1 MNRDRTRSFGISRR
15 GFMKLGGMGTVAL
28 LLGPRFRFEDASA
41 QDKVPGVFTVNTVC
55 QVCSG
60 GCAVKAMVRD
70 GRLVELRGNPDDQ
83 VARGVLCVKGI
94 SAIQTLYDPDRIK
107 FPMKRT
113 NPEKGPG
120 VDPKFVRISWD
131 EAYSIIA
138 EKLNGY
144 KEKYGPESISFVMR
158 PNPFAQRLANAIG
171 TPNYVSHHNT
181 CYSTH
186 EVAWRAT
193 MTGSG
198 KPWTQD
204 YANAK
209 YILSFGWDMPGKAKN
224 MQTQGFLE
232 AKAKGAKIVTL
243 DPLHTVTASKSDMW
257 IPIKPGT
264 DLAFALAMINVIVN
278 EGLYDKQ
285 FVSELTTGFD
295 KLQAFIKPYTPKWAA
310 GITELPEATI
320 VKVAR
325 DFAAA
330 KPAIIATHK
339 RDAAGPNYANS
350 WRLAHA
356 QVILMALNGSLDR
369 PGGHIVQRGPKFP
382 SLGEVYPAPEF
393 PKKASARV
401 DGMEQFPILNAT
413 GKGSFSTYI
422 NAILD
427 EKPYP
432 VKAAIVRKH
441 NILAFTDAPLAT
453 KALKKLDFLVV
464 MDIIPSEM
472 VQMADIVLPDHQA
485 LEGSAIVPRGY
496 FALYPQIAVQQPVVK
511 PLYETRGFRNIMIEM
526 GKAMGLGDY
535 FKDVSPGGYD
545 DACMKAV
552 GSSLEAIKQS
562 PNGLWGEPKPFVP
575 KTEFNT
581 PSKKIEIYA
590 SEFEKHGYDPLP
602 AWQEKSAKPSKE
614 FPLYFVTT
622 RPSVHIHSTTQ
633 NQVHN
638 ADIYPENR
646 CYINTNTAKSLNV
659 KDGGYVWVE
668 SPLAKIKVQAKV
680 TEGIRPDTVAVDHGF
695 GHWSKAL
702 TKAYGKGSNEGDLVP
717 SVTHKQMVDAK
728 DPSMSMNMSDI
739 CVKVYSA

>member
-1 MNRDRTRSFGISRR
+1 MKRNGSRSNITRR
-15 GFMKLGGMGTVAL
+15 GFIKLGSLGTAAL
-28 LLGPRFRFEDASA
+28 LLGPRFRIFEAQAQESA
-41 QDKVPGVFTVNTVC
+41 HEQALVHTVC

-60 GCAVKAMVRD
+60 GCAMNAVVRD
-70 GRLVELRGNPDDQ
+70 GRLVELLGNPDDQ

-107 FPMKRT
+107 YPMKRT
-113 NPEKGPG
+113 NPDKGPG
-120 VDPKFVRISWD
+120 VDPQFVRISWD
-131 EAYSIIA
+131 EAYATIA

-144 KEKYGPESISFVMR
+144 KEKFGPESISFVMR
-158 PNPFAQRLANAIG
+158 PNPFAKRLANAIG
-171 TPNYVSHHNT
+171 TPNYISHHNT
-181 CYSTH
+181 CYSTQ
-186 EVAWRAT
+186 EVVWRAT
-193 MTGSG
+193 VTGSG

-204 YANAK
+204 YGNAK

-232 AKAKGAKIVTL
+232 AKAKGATIVVL
-243 DPLHTVTASKSDMW
+243 DPLHTVTASKANLW
-257 IPIKPGT
+257 VPIKPGT

-285 FVSELTTGFD
+285 FVSELTTGID
-295 KLQAFIKPYTPKWAA
+295 KLQEFIKPYTVGWAS
-310 GITELPEATI
+310 GITEVPAATI
-320 VKVAR
+320 QKVAR
-325 DFAAA
+325 EFAAA

-356 QVILMALNGSLDR
+356 QVILMALVGSLDR
-369 PGGHIVQRGPKFP
+369 PGGHIIQRTPKFP
-382 SLGEVYPAPEF
+382 SLDEVYPAPEF
-393 PKKASARV
+393 PKKSAVRV
-401 DGMEQFPILNAT
+401 DGMEQFPILLGT

-422 NAILD
+422 HAILE

-441 NILAFTDAPLAT
+441 NILAFTEAPLAT

-485 LEGSAIVPRGY
+485 LEGGSINPRTY
-496 FALYPQIAVQQPVVK
+496 FAKYPQIAIHQPVVK

-526 GKAMGLGDY
+526 GKAMGLGEY

-552 GSSLEAIKQS
+552 GSSLEALKKS
-562 PNGLWGEPKPFVP
+562 PNGLWGEAKPFVP

-581 PSKKIEIYA
+581 PSKKIELF
-590 SEFEKHGYDPLP
+590 STVLEKHGYDPLP
-602 AWQEKSAKPSKE
+602 TWQEKSAMPSKE

-638 ADIYPENR
+638 SEICPENR
-646 CYINTNTAKSLNV
+646 CYINAKTAKSLKV
-659 KDGGYVWVE
+659 EDGSYVWVE
-668 SPLAKIKVQAKV
+668 SPVTRIKVLAKV

-695 GHWSKAL
+695 GHWSTAM
-702 TKAYGKGSNEGDLVP
+702 TKAFGKGSNEGDLVP
-717 SVTHKQMVDAK
+717 ALTHKQMVESR

-739 CVKVYSA
+739 CVRVYNA